1 MCSWRVLQVQY
12 CFATRDDAI
21 LRWVLVA
28 LGALAQDEVMRYR
41 LVNDG
46 ALAAAAAAEASAAS
60 AETKEALKRLTAQ
73 LPLPIPVLG
82 SVILKEVGEDVCV
95 QSSCDTWMQAAT
107 SRIYNHPGTVTSLSA
122 KFVQRCTSQGLQI
135 KDLHTAEQEDHIDR
149 RKSPPGLMR
158 IRIKVRDRSVTI
170 DVALNGSHEE
180 DLIFGPALLIK
191 LKILGFEHMVNE
203 YITF

>member
-1 MCSWRVLQVQY
+1 MHY
-12 CFATRDDAI
+12 CFATRDDAL

-60 AETKEALKRLTAQ
+60 DETKVAVKKLTAL

-95 QSSCDTWMQAAT
+95 QSSDDSWVQAAS

-122 KFVQRCTSQGLQI
+122 NFMQRCSTQGLKI
-135 KDLHTAEQEDHIDR
+135 KDLHTAEQGNHIDR

-158 IRIKVRDRSVTI
+158 VRIKVRDRSVTI
-170 DVALNGSHEE
+170 DVALNGSHED
-180 DLIFGPALLIK
+180 DLILGPALLTK

>member
-1 MCSWRVLQVQY
+1 MQY
-12 CFATRDDAI
+12 CFATRDDAL

-60 AETKEALKRLTAQ
+60 DETKVAVKRLTAL

-95 QSSCDTWMQAAT
+95 QCSDDSWVQAAS

-122 KFVQRCTSQGLQI
+122 NFVQRCSTQGLKI
-135 KDLHTAEQEDHIDR
+135 KDLHTAEQGDHMDVIR

-158 IRIKVRDRSVTI
+158 ARIKVRDQSVTI

-180 DLIFGPALLIK
+180 DLILGPALLTK